1 MVLCFVSYSF
11 VLISYWS
18 KIGAKLEPS
27 KNKGIPSLYLLK
39 LDVRNGD
46 LMIETG

>member
-1 MVLCFVSYSF
+1 MLNFALCYLVLF
-11 VLISYWS
+11 SYWS

-27 KNKGIPSLYLLK
+27 ESKEIPSLYLLN